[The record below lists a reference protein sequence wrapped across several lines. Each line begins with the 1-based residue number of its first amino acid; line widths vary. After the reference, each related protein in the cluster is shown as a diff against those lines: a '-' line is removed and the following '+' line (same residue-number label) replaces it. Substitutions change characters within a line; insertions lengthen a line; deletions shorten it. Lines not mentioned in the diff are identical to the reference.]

1 MKFYLTAETLY
12 IIIMTLFLTG
22 GGHMIKG
29 LEIQMWESAA
39 NRDSKGFLRL
49 VDENAVMICGGYR
62 CSGAEYAA
70 VIGEFDCCSY
80 DISDFEI
87 VYENDGIAQVC
98 YIIETKAALPENADL
113 AGRFYITSTWKKQA
127 DGFKLIFNMDQRIK

>member
-22 GGHMIKG
+22 GGHMIKE

-49 VDENAVMICGGYR
+49 VYENAVMICGGYR
-62 CSGAEYAA
+62 CSG
-70 VIGEFDCCSY
+70 
-80 DISDFEI
+80 
-87 VYENDGIAQVC
+87 AQVC

>member
-1 MKFYLTAETLY
+1 
-12 IIIMTLFLTG
+12 
-22 GGHMIKG
+22 MIKE
-29 LEIQMWESAA
+29 LETQMWEAAA

-70 VIGEFDCCSY
+70 VIGEFDCCLY

-87 VYENDGIAQVC
+87 VCENDGIAQVC
-98 YIIETKAALPENADL
+98 YIIETKAELPENADL
-113 AGRFYITSTWKKQA
+113 SGRFYITSTWKKQA
-127 DGFKLIFNMDQRIK
+127 DGWKLIFNMDQRIK

>member
-1 MKFYLTAETLY
+1 
-12 IIIMTLFLTG
+12 
-22 GGHMIKG
+22 MIKE

-49 VDENAVMICGGYR
+49 VDENVVMICGGYR

-113 AGRFYITSTWKKQA
+113 AGRCYITSTWKKQA
-127 DGFKLIFNMDQRIK
+127 DGWKLIFNMDQRIK

>member
-22 GGHMIKG
+22 GGHMIKE
-29 LEIQMWESAA
+29 LETQMWEAAA

-49 VDENAVMICGGYR
+49 VYENAVMICGGYR

-80 DISDFEI
+80 
-87 VYENDGIAQVC
+87 EN
-98 YIIETKAALPENADL
+98 L
-113 AGRFYITSTWKKQA
+113 SS
-127 DGFKLIFNMDQRIK
+127 

>member
-1 MKFYLTAETLY
+1 
-12 IIIMTLFLTG
+12 MTLFLTG
-22 GGHMIKG
+22 GVHMIKE
-29 LEIQMWESAA
+29 LETQMWEAAA

-80 DISDFEI
+80 
-87 VYENDGIAQVC
+87 EN
-98 YIIETKAALPENADL
+98 L
-113 AGRFYITSTWKKQA
+113 SS
-127 DGFKLIFNMDQRIK
+127 

>member
-1 MKFYLTAETLY
+1 MPCGSTPADFCLVCNKIMLENPHTFLMK
-12 IIIMTLFLTG
+12 TG
-22 GGHMIKG
+22 
-29 LEIQMWESAA
+29 S
-39 NRDSKGFLRL
+39 
-49 VDENAVMICGGYR
+49 
-62 CSGAEYAA
+62 
-70 VIGEFDCCSY
+70 

-98 YIIETKAALPENADL
+98 YIIETKASLPENADL